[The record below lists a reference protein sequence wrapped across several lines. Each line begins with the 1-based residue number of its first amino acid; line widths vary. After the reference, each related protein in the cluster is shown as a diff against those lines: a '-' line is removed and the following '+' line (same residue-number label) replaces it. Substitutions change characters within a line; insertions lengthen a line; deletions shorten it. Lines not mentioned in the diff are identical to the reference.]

1 MKFCLLLVACCC
13 FALLSSTI
21 AQEEVEYE
29 EQPLLKS
36 DEEQSVNE
44 DMKAIEILDLK
55 KALSFADSDFNDIMS
70 IIDGDNDGVIEKHEM
85 MLLFT
90 MLDDN
95 RDKSLTKRETSS
107 WISTMNSA
115 GKFVPLFTQNI
126 CNVMAHILHVL
137 HDEY

>member
-115 GKFVPLFTQNI
+115 GKFVPLLLLKIF
-126 CNVMAHILHVL
+126 VM
-137 HDEY
+137 